1 MAIELSWDPKRSA
14 LLSMDYQT
22 GIVSAYVKDQAEL
35 FARAAAVLRRA
46 RNSGARVM
54 HVQVGFR
61 PGFPEIS
68 SRNALFGA
76 IKASQTHRELFEGAA
91 GAIHPAVAPE
101 KDEVVITK
109 HRVSA
114 FAGTDLD
121 MILRAND
128 VNTLILFGI
137 ATSGVVLSTLLH
149 AADADYRLVVIKDC
163 CADLD
168 PEVHACLVDRVFPR
182 QAAVVTAAEFLS
194 KGSGG

>member
-1 MAIELSWDPKRSA
+1 MAIELSWDPKRAA

-22 GIVSAYVKDQAEL
+22 GIVSIFVKGREEL
-35 FARAAAVLRRA
+35 PARAAAVLRRA
-46 RNSGARVM
+46 RSLGARVI

-76 IKASQTHRELFEGAA
+76 IKDSQTHRKLFEGEA

-101 KDEVVITK
+101 KDEVIITK

-128 VNTLILFGI
+128 VDTLILFGI
-137 ATSGVVLSTLLH
+137 ATSGVVLSTVLH
-149 AADADYRLVVIKDC
+149 AADADYRLVLIKDC

-168 PEVHACLVDRVFPR
+168 PEVHACLVDKVFPR

-194 KGSGG
+194 EGSGG